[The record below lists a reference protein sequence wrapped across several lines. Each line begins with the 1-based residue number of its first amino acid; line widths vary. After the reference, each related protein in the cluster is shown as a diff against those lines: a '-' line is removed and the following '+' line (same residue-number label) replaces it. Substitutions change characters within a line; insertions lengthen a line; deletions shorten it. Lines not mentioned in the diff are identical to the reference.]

1 MVALSYEPPSVTEPI
16 PIDNHLWLWHPFVI
30 HMDDIMKR
38 NLSLEKKN
46 VKAAKT
52 KWPDKQIARFI
63 PLLRELTRAHRL
75 SVAAGD
81 IILLNGGWYVTH
93 SGLLRL
99 ARRSRCTGIH
109 VQPTLAFCDP
119 CEADPVETGTD
130 QARAAGLPKAPRA
143 GTTPRWLAL
152 SVVRFH
158 DKP

>member
-63 PLLRELTRAHRL
+63 PLLRELTSAHRL
-75 SVAAGD
+75 SVASGD

-119 CEADPVETGTD
+119 CEKRWAFEATVYKSTAVEDLLDSET
-130 QARAAGLPKAPRA
+130 QIRPMSL
-143 GTTPRWLAL
+143 
-152 SVVRFH
+152 
-158 DKP
+158 